1 MNDMVMKQRIVEK
14 QWAIVPQKRSEV
26 HTAAPIL
33 EPGKWQQFDPFLLWM
48 DDWFSQGAFGEHP
61 HRGME
66 TVSYVIE
73 GAIEH
78 YDDKGHEG
86 RLEAGDV
93 QWMTAGRGV
102 VHNEIPPEGV
112 TTHLLQLWVN
122 LPAEHKMAE
131 PRTQLLKRDQIPVRR
146 EEGVEIY
153 VISGES
159 GDVKASTLNYAPIT
173 MLEINLERGAS
184 FTQSLAEDHNAF
196 LYILEGE
203 GRFGSAGT
211 LGEKG
216 QLLALKHEKEA
227 SELLIQAS
235 EEPLKLLLI
244 AGKPLREPI
253 AAHGPFV
260 MNTPEQIVQAYD
272 DFRSGNF

>member
-1 MNDMVMKQRIVEK
+1 MKQRIVEK
-14 QWAIVPQKRSEV
+14 QWAALPQKRSEV

-48 DDWFSQGAFGEHP
+48 EDWFGQGAFGEHP
-61 HRGME
+61 HRGIE

-102 VHNEIPPEGV
+102 VHNEIPPKGV

-122 LPAEHKMAE
+122 LPAANKMAE
-131 PRTQLLKRDQIPVRR
+131 PRNQLLKREEIPVRR
-146 EEGVEIY
+146 EDGVQIH

-159 GDVKASTLNYAPIT
+159 GGVKASTLNYAPVT
-173 MLEINLERGAS
+173 MLEINLDGGAS
-184 FTQSLAEDHNAF
+184 FTQQFAEDHNAF
-196 LYILEGE
+196 IYILEGRGE
-203 GRFGSAGT
+203 FGLDGSV
-211 LGEKG
+211 GEKG
-216 QLLALKHEKEA
+216 QLLALSQETEA
-227 SELLIQAS
+227 SEIQIQAL
-235 EEPLKLLLI
+235 EEPMKLLLI

-260 MNTPEQIVQAYD
+260 MNTPEQIVQAYE
-272 DFRSGNF
+272 DFQSGKF